1 MPQQQLIERGELR
14 GNVQLRISTIDNPVI
29 PIMLKLAGCHQC
41 TQAQEIGLMILYL
54 TSTKPE
60 SQHVVHVVREGGEE
74 VKINLYDPYSRYSR
88 QF

>member
-60 SQHVVHVVREGGEE
+60 SQHVVHVVREGGREGGGE
-74 VKINLYDPYSRYSR
+74 NQPL
-88 QF
+88 